1 MNNKNFQQ
9 NDVADSKEKEKSFW
23 KTVGTIAL
31 ALGLAILTVFIINLN
46 R

>member
-9 NDVADSKEKEKSFW
+9 NDIDSKDNNKSVW
-23 KTVGTIAL
+23 KTIGIIAL
-31 ALGLAILTVFIINLN
+31 ALGLALLTVFIINLN

>member
-9 NDVADSKEKEKSFW
+9 NDIDTKDNDKSGW
-23 KTVGTIAL
+23 KTVGIIAL
-31 ALGLAILTVFIINLN
+31 ALALAILTVFIINLN